1 MKSQSFSECGQPSRS
16 DVLCYRLLCVFGKGE
31 AMEQVL
37 AGFSGMA
44 DSYMLEWLAAVCLI
58 LVAVAMAL
66 FDLPGNTLMAGC
78 CLGFAFYD
86 PSKYFDIRIISAV
99 ILIYALGEI
108 WEFVLS
114 FFGIKRQVKDISWW
128 GVFLIG
134 CGTFAGTILGTTV
147 FPVLGSVI
155 CGAIGAFAMA
165 YLYEYLRSHDMQH
178 AGALA
183 WQAAKMQ
190 FVAMLGKLVAT
201 FALAILL
208 ARQIFFYA

>member
-1 MKSQSFSECGQPSRS
+1 
-16 DVLCYRLLCVFGKGE
+16 
-31 AMEQVL
+31 MEQVL
-37 AGFSGMA
+37 AGFSGIA

-66 FDLPGNTLMAGC
+66 FDFPGNTLMAGC

-86 PSKYFDIRIISAV
+86 PSKYSDIRIISAV

-134 CGTFAGTILGTTV
+134 CGTFAGTIMGTTV

-155 CGAIGAFAMA
+155 GGAIGAFAMA
-165 YLYEYLRSHDMQH
+165 YLYEYLRSNDMQH

>member
-1 MKSQSFSECGQPSRS
+1 
-16 DVLCYRLLCVFGKGE
+16 
-31 AMEQVL
+31 MEQVL
-37 AGFSGMA
+37 AGFSGP
-44 DSYMLEWLAAVCLI
+44 DPYMLEWLAAICLI
-58 LVAVAMAL
+58 LVAVAMSL
-66 FDLPGNTLMAGC
+66 FDLPGNTLMVGC

-86 PSKYFDIRIISAV
+86 PSKYF
-99 ILIYALGEI
+99 

-114 FFGIKRQVKDISWW
+114 FFGIKKQVKSISWW

-134 CGTFAGTILGTTV
+134 CGTFAGTVMGATT
-147 FPVLGSVI
+147 FPVAGSVI
-155 CGAIGAFAMA
+155 GGAIGAFVMA
-165 YLYEYLRSHDMQH
+165 YLYEYMRSHNMQH

>member
-1 MKSQSFSECGQPSRS
+1 M
-16 DVLCYRLLCVFGKGE
+16 E
-31 AMEQVL
+31 AIL
-37 AGFSGMA
+37 TGFSGMA
-44 DSYMLEWLAAVCLI
+44 DSCVLEWLAAVCLI
-58 LVAVAMAL
+58 LLAVGMSL
-66 FDLPGNTLMAGC
+66 FDLPGNTLMVGC

-86 PSKYFDIRIISAV
+86 PSRYFDARIISAV
-99 ILIYALGEI
+99 ILIYAIGEI

-134 CGTFAGTILGTTV
+134 CGTFTGTVMGTTA
-147 FPVLGSVI
+147 FPVAGSVI
-155 CGAIGAFAMA
+155 GGAVGAFIMA
-165 YLYEYLRSHDMQH
+165 YAYEYLHTRNVQN
-178 AGALA
+178 AGVLA

-201 FALAILL
+201 FVLAILL

>member
-1 MKSQSFSECGQPSRS
+1 
-16 DVLCYRLLCVFGKGE
+16 
-31 AMEQVL
+31 MEPVL

-44 DSYMLEWLAAVCLI
+44 DAHMLEWLAAVCLI
-58 LVAVAMAL
+58 LIAVAMAL
-66 FDLPGNTLMAGC
+66 FDLPGNTLMVGC

-99 ILIYALGEI
+99 ILIYAIGEI

-114 FFGIKRQVKDISWW
+114 FFGIKRQAKDISWW

-134 CGTFAGTILGTTV
+134 CGTFAGTIMGTTT
-147 FPVLGSVI
+147 FPLAGSVI
-155 CGAIGAFAMA
+155 GGAIGAFVMA
-165 YLYEYLRSHDMQH
+165 YLYEYLRSHNVQH
-178 AGALA
+178 AGLLA

>member
-1 MKSQSFSECGQPSRS
+1 
-16 DVLCYRLLCVFGKGE
+16 
-31 AMEQVL
+31 MEQML
-37 AGFSGMA
+37 AGVAGMA
-44 DSYMLEWLAAVCLI
+44 DTFMLEWLAAVVLI
-58 LVAVAMAL
+58 LIAVAMSL
-66 FDLPGNTLMAGC
+66 FDLPGNTLMVGC

-86 PSKYFDIRIISAV
+86 PAKYFDIRIISAV

-114 FFGIKRQVKDISWW
+114 FFGIKRQVRSISWW

-134 CGTFAGTILGTTV
+134 CGTFVGTVMGTTA
-147 FPVLGSVI
+147 FPVAGSVI
-155 CGAIGAFAMA
+155 GGAIGAFAMA
-165 YLYEYLRSHDMQH
+165 YLYEYFRSHNMQH

-201 FALAILL
+201 FVLAILL
-208 ARQIFFYA
+208 AKQIFFYA

>member
-1 MKSQSFSECGQPSRS
+1 
-16 DVLCYRLLCVFGKGE
+16 
-31 AMEQVL
+31 MEQVL

-86 PSKYFDIRIISAV
+86 SAV

-134 CGTFAGTILGTTV
+134 CGTFAGTIMGTTV

-155 CGAIGAFAMA
+155 GGAIGAFAMA
-165 YLYEYLRSHDMQH
+165 YLYEYLRSHNMQH

>member
-1 MKSQSFSECGQPSRS
+1 M
-16 DVLCYRLLCVFGKGE
+16 
-31 AMEQVL
+31 
-37 AGFSGMA
+37 
-44 DSYMLEWLAAVCLI
+44 
-58 LVAVAMAL
+58 
-66 FDLPGNTLMAGC
+66 
-78 CLGFAFYD
+78 
-86 PSKYFDIRIISAV
+86 

-155 CGAIGAFAMA
+155 GGAIGAFAMA
-165 YLYEYLRSHDMQH
+165 YLYEYLRSHNMQH

>member
-1 MKSQSFSECGQPSRS
+1 
-16 DVLCYRLLCVFGKGE
+16 
-31 AMEQVL
+31 MEQVL
-37 AGFSGMA
+37 AGFSGP
-44 DSYMLEWLAAVCLI
+44 DPYMLEWLAAICLI
-58 LVAVAMAL
+58 LVAVAMSL
-66 FDLPGNTLMAGC
+66 FDLPGNTLMVGC

-86 PSKYFDIRIISAV
+86 PSKYFDIRIISA
-99 ILIYALGEI
+99 
-108 WEFVLS
+108 
-114 FFGIKRQVKDISWW
+114 SWW

-134 CGTFAGTILGTTV
+134 CGTFAGTVMGATT
-147 FPVLGSVI
+147 FPVAGSVI
-155 CGAIGAFAMA
+155 GGAIGAFVMA
-165 YLYEYLRSHDMQH
+165 YLYEYMRSHNMQH

>member
-1 MKSQSFSECGQPSRS
+1 M
-16 DVLCYRLLCVFGKGE
+16 
-31 AMEQVL
+31 
-37 AGFSGMA
+37 
-44 DSYMLEWLAAVCLI
+44 
-58 LVAVAMAL
+58 
-66 FDLPGNTLMAGC
+66 
-78 CLGFAFYD
+78 
-86 PSKYFDIRIISAV
+86 

-134 CGTFAGTILGTTV
+134 CGTFAGTIMGTTV

-155 CGAIGAFAMA
+155 GGAIGAFAMA
-165 YLYEYLRSHDMQH
+165 YLYEYLRSHDLQH

>member
-1 MKSQSFSECGQPSRS
+1 
-16 DVLCYRLLCVFGKGE
+16 
-31 AMEQVL
+31 MEQVL
-37 AGFSGMA
+37 AGFSGP
-44 DSYMLEWLAAVCLI
+44 DPYMLEWLAAICLI
-58 LVAVAMAL
+58 LVAVAMSL
-66 FDLPGNTLMAGC
+66 FDLPGNTLMVGC

-86 PSKYFDIRIISAV
+86 
-99 ILIYALGEI
+99 
-108 WEFVLS
+108 S
-114 FFGIKRQVKDISWW
+114 FFGIKKQVKSISWW

-134 CGTFAGTILGTTV
+134 CGTFAGTVMGATT
-147 FPVLGSVI
+147 FPVAGSVI
-155 CGAIGAFAMA
+155 GGAIGAFVMA
-165 YLYEYLRSHDMQH
+165 YLYEYMRSHNMQH

>member
-1 MKSQSFSECGQPSRS
+1 
-16 DVLCYRLLCVFGKGE
+16 
-31 AMEQVL
+31 MEQVL
-37 AGFSGMA
+37 AGFSGP
-44 DSYMLEWLAAVCLI
+44 DPYMLEWLAAICLI
-58 LVAVAMAL
+58 LVAVAMSL
-66 FDLPGNTLMAGC
+66 FDLPGNTLMVGC

-86 PSKYFDIRIISAV
+86 PS
-99 ILIYALGEI
+99 
-108 WEFVLS
+108 S
-114 FFGIKRQVKDISWW
+114 FFGIKKQVKSISWW

-134 CGTFAGTILGTTV
+134 CGTFAGTVMGATT
-147 FPVLGSVI
+147 FPVAGSVI
-155 CGAIGAFAMA
+155 GGAIGAFVMA
-165 YLYEYLRSHDMQH
+165 YLYEYMRSHNMQH

>member
-1 MKSQSFSECGQPSRS
+1 
-16 DVLCYRLLCVFGKGE
+16 
-31 AMEQVL
+31 MEQVL
-37 AGFSGMA
+37 AGFSGP
-44 DSYMLEWLAAVCLI
+44 DPYMLEWLAAICLI
-58 LVAVAMAL
+58 LVAVAMSL
-66 FDLPGNTLMAGC
+66 FDLPGNTLMVGC

-86 PSKYFDIRIISAV
+86 M
-99 ILIYALGEI
+99 GEI

-114 FFGIKRQVKDISWW
+114 FFGIKKQVKSISWW

-134 CGTFAGTILGTTV
+134 CGTFAGTVMGATT
-147 FPVLGSVI
+147 FPVAGSVI
-155 CGAIGAFAMA
+155 GGAIGAFVMA
-165 YLYEYLRSHDMQH
+165 YLYEYMRSHNMQH

>member
-1 MKSQSFSECGQPSRS
+1 
-16 DVLCYRLLCVFGKGE
+16 
-31 AMEQVL
+31 MEQVL
-37 AGFSGMA
+37 ARFSGPDA
-44 DSYMLEWLAAVCLI
+44 YMLEWLAAIFLI
-58 LVAVAMAL
+58 LLAVAMAL
-66 FDLPGNTLMAGC
+66 FDLPGNTLMVGC

-114 FFGIKRQVKDISWW
+114 FFGIKRQAKDISWW

-134 CGTFAGTILGTTV
+134 CGTFVGTILGTTV
-147 FPVLGSVI
+147 FPASWCGI
-155 CGAIGAFAMA
+155 GGAIGAFAMA
-165 YLYEYLRSHDMQH
+165 YLYEYLRSHNMQH
-178 AGALA
+178 AGLLA

-201 FALAILL
+201 FVLAILL
-208 ARQIFFYA
+208 AKQIFFYA

>member
-1 MKSQSFSECGQPSRS
+1 
-16 DVLCYRLLCVFGKGE
+16 
-31 AMEQVL
+31 MEQVL

-134 CGTFAGTILGTTV
+134 CGTFAGTIMGTTV

-155 CGAIGAFAMA
+155 GGAID
-165 YLYEYLRSHDMQH
+165 DMQH

>member
-1 MKSQSFSECGQPSRS
+1 
-16 DVLCYRLLCVFGKGE
+16 
-31 AMEQVL
+31 MEQVL
-37 AGFSGMA
+37 AGFSGMGDA
-44 DSYMLEWLAAVCLI
+44 YLLEWLAAVVLI
-58 LVAVAMAL
+58 MIAVAMAL
-66 FDLPGNTLMAGC
+66 FDLPGNTLMIGC

-86 PSKYFDIRIISAV
+86 PSKYFDIRIISAA

-114 FFGIKRQVKDISWW
+114 FFGIKRKVKDISWW

-134 CGTFAGTILGTTV
+134 CDTFAGTIMGTTT
-147 FPVLGSVI
+147 FPVAGSVI
-155 CGAIGAFAMA
+155 GGAMGAFAMA
-165 YLYEYLRSHDMQH
+165 YLYEYLRSHNVQH
-178 AGALA
+178 AGMLA

-201 FALAILL
+201 FVLAVLL